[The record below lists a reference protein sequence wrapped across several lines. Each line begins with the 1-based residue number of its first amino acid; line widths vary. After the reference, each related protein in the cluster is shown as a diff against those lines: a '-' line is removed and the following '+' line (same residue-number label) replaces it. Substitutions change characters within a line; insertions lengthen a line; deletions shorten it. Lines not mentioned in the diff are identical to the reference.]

1 MKWSAPT
8 DLDSVCKR
16 AAGRRRYN
24 AKRQAEARDRFKI
37 VLEAILPP
45 EGRKRGTQA
54 QLARDLGVHP
64 ATICRDVKK
73 WKRTLIEVMMRLKV
87 LHGSEASDEVSDN
100 R

>member
-1 MKWSAPT
+1 MNWSAPT

-37 VLEAILPP
+37 VLETILPP

-54 QLARDLGVHP
+54 QLAHALGVHRS
-64 ATICRDVKK
+64 TVSRDVKK
-73 WKRTLIEVMMRLKV
+73 WKRTLLEVARRLQTLKKDEDHHQAKV
-87 LHGSEASDEVSDN
+87 S
-100 R
+100 

>member
-24 AKRQAEARDRFKI
+24 AKRQAEARDRFKL

-54 QLARDLGVHP
+54 QLARALGVHRS
-64 ATICRDVKK
+64 TVSRDVKK
-73 WKRTLIEVMMRLKV
+73 WKRTLLEVARRLQTLQKDKD
-87 LHGSEASDEVSDN
+87 HHQA
-100 R
+100 